1 MTWSWGSELAAA
13 HGREEGDFV
22 AGTEGRVPGGEF
34 LIAGGDERRAVFGE
48 LGIAGGIKS
57 EELFD
62 GGGVG
67 EVNRILGAA
76 DEVLEAAE
84 EEDFETSGLGD
95 GVHRG
100 IVTRAQRCG

>member
-1 MTWSWGSELAAA
+1 M
-13 HGREEGDFV
+13 
-22 AGTEGRVPGGEF
+22 EGRVPGGKF
-34 LIAGGDERRAVFGE
+34 LIKGGDERRPVFGK

-67 EVNRILGAA
+67 RVDGVLGAA

-84 EEDFETSGLGD
+84 EEDFEASGLGD

-100 IVTRAQRCG
+100 IVTRAQRWG

>member
-1 MTWSWGSELAAA
+1 MWSWRSGLPAA
-13 HGREEGDFV
+13 HGRKERDFI
-22 AGTEGRVPGGEF
+22 AGMKGRVPGGEF
-34 LIAGGDERRAVFGE
+34 LIAGGDERRPVFGK

-67 EVNRILGAA
+67 GVDRILGAA
-76 DEVLEAAE
+76 DE
-84 EEDFETSGLGD
+84 EDFEASGLGD

>member
-1 MTWSWGSELAAA
+1 MEGS
-13 HGREEGDFV
+13 
-22 AGTEGRVPGGEF
+22 VPGGEF
-34 LIAGGDERRAVFGE
+34 LIAGGDERRSVFCK

-67 EVNRILGAA
+67 GVDRVLGAA

-84 EEDFETSGLGD
+84 EQDFEASGLGN
-95 GVHRG
+95 GGHGG
-100 IVTRAQRCG
+100 IVTRAQGWG